1 MARYPAVFLDR
12 DGTLMEEVEYC
23 RDPALVRV
31 LDGVTTSLQQLKT
44 AGFKLFLITNQ
55 SGIGRGLL
63 TESDFHSVQQEFLN
77 QLGNGLIDGVYFAPE
92 APDQPST
99 RRKPAPGM
107 LLEAA
112 AEHNLDLAASWV
124 IGDKSSDMG
133 AGRAAGTRTIL
144 VLTGYGREQVTSG
157 ADFIAEDVNDAIANV
172 ILKPAV
178 AS

>member
-1 MARYPAVFLDR
+1 VF
-12 DGTLMEEVEYC
+12 
-23 RDPALVRV
+23 
-31 LDGVTTSLQQLKT
+31 DGVTPSLQGLKS

-63 TESDFHSVQQEFLN
+63 TESDFQAVQREFLN

-92 APDQPST
+92 APDQPSN

-112 AEHNLDLAASWV
+112 SEHDLDLAASWV
-124 IGDKSSDMG
+124 IGDKSSDIK

-144 VLTGYGREQVTSG
+144 VLTGYGRQQLASG
-157 ADFIAEDVNDAIANV
+157 ADFVAQDVNDAIANV
-172 ILKPAV
+172 ILKPAI